1 MVCKGM
7 SKQSNDDAGGCVLMM
22 MLVVVCSIST
32 EAWIA
37 ILPVNSG
44 LGNRSNVQRPKHARC
59 VTSVVTVLCRSEN
72 SNLMFAGSAEA
83 AGEGD
88 KG

>member
-1 MVCKGM
+1 MQMVCKAM
-7 SKQSNDDAGGCVLMM
+7 PKQSIDDAGDLK
-22 MLVVVCSIST
+22 CSIPHRRLPIYVVSSGPSSRNSMQST
-32 EAWIA
+32 E
-37 ILPVNSG
+37 
-44 LGNRSNVQRPKHARC
+44 HARC

>member
-1 MVCKGM
+1 MICLDSM
-7 SKQSNDDAGGCVLMM
+7 Q
-22 MLVVVCSIST
+22 ST
-32 EAWIA
+32 E
-37 ILPVNSG
+37 
-44 LGNRSNVQRPKHARC
+44 HARC